1 MITQRLQWFAIIV
14 GILFLVMMI
23 ELIRKNKVAL
33 KYALLWLLSGIL
45 LLLLAIFPQL
55 GAGICW
61 GMSGLFIRVLTA
73 WGLSAFQAAM
83 FRGGMGFLLLLAIFP
98 HLLDS
103 MARMIGIYSPV
114 NALFAV
120 LLCCGLVL
128 MISFSVIMSGN
139 KKAIVRLTQEISLM
153 ENRIRQMEGKPAAE
167 DGAAEE
173 KK

>member
-33 KYALLWLLSGIL
+33 KYALLWLFSGIL

-55 GAGICW
+55 
-61 GMSGLFIRVLTA
+61 
-73 WGLSAFQAAM
+73 
-83 FRGGMGFLLLLAIFP
+83 
-98 HLLDS
+98 LDG

-153 ENRIRQMEGKPAAE
+153 ENRIRQMEGKQAAE
-167 DGAAEE
+167 DGVAEE

>member
-23 ELIRKNKVAL
+23 ELIRKNRVAL
-33 KYALLWLLSGIL
+33 KYALLWLFSGVI

-55 GAGICW
+55 LDK
-61 GMSGLFIRVLTA
+61 MSRL
-73 WGLSAFQAAM
+73 
-83 FRGGMGFLLLLAIFP
+83 
-98 HLLDS
+98 
-103 MARMIGIYSPV
+103 IGVYSPV

-120 LLCCGLVL
+120 LLSCGLVL

-153 ENRIRQMEGKPAAE
+153 ENRIRELEGKQAAE
-167 DGAAEE
+167 DKAAEE

>member
-23 ELIRKNKVAL
+23 DLIRKNKVAL
-33 KYALLWLLSGIL
+33 KYALLWLFSGAL
-45 LLLLAIFPQL
+45 MLLLAIFPQL
-55 GAGICW
+55 
-61 GMSGLFIRVLTA
+61 
-73 WGLSAFQAAM
+73 
-83 FRGGMGFLLLLAIFP
+83 
-98 HLLDS
+98 LDK
-103 MARMIGIYSPV
+103 MARLIGIYSPV

-153 ENRIRQMEGKPAAE
+153 ENRIRELEGKQAE
-167 DGAAEE
+167 EKAAEE
-173 KK
+173 KE

>member
-23 ELIRKNKVAL
+23 ELIRKNRVAL
-33 KYALLWLLSGIL
+33 KYALLWLLSGVL
-45 LLLLAIFPQL
+45 MLLLAIFPQL
-55 GAGICW
+55 
-61 GMSGLFIRVLTA
+61 
-73 WGLSAFQAAM
+73 
-83 FRGGMGFLLLLAIFP
+83 
-98 HLLDS
+98 LDR

-153 ENRIRQMEGKPAAE
+153 ENRIRELEGKQAAE
-167 DGAAEE
+167 DKAAEE
-173 KK
+173 KE

>member
-23 ELIRKNKVAL
+23 ELIRKNRVAL
-33 KYALLWLLSGIL
+33 KYALLWLFSGAVM
-45 LLLLAIFPQL
+45 LLLAIFPQL
-55 GAGICW
+55 LNW
-61 GMSGLFIRVLTA
+61 
-73 WGLSAFQAAM
+73 
-83 FRGGMGFLLLLAIFP
+83 LAR
-98 HLLDS
+98 L
-103 MARMIGIYSPV
+103 IGVYNPV

-120 LLCCGLVL
+120 LLCCGLML

-153 ENRIRQMEGKPAAE
+153 ENRIRQLEGKQAAE